1 MKTNYTGFIGDVS
14 DEQQRALDA
23 FRKEVTAMGCTN
35 PPYDDPYLLRFLR
48 ARKFDLTKT
57 MIMWNN
63 FIKWRKDNNVDEIS
77 SYQFPEIA
85 DVKKFYPHGYFRTDK
100 QGRPIY
106 IERIGNLKI
115 KELFKVTTE
124 ERLIKYYIQSYER
137 LLHEM
142 FPACSQAAGHRVEQC
157 VTILDLKGS
166 STSIM
171 SKQVWDFIKLAS
183 NLGQDN
189 YPENLGR
196 MFIVN
201 APFLFSGIWLVIKPW
216 LDDKTKAKITIIGS
230 KFEPQLL
237 ELIDAANLPD
247 FLGGQAKV
255 TEYGE
260 YMNIQQGPWCD
271 AKQIS
276 SVSIETGTSNLFI
289 ENIQEG
295 SQASIE
301 GVQSNSM
308 GLIKK

>member
-1 MKTNYTGFIGDVS
+1 LTRSHPINSQKSQTSKSST
-14 DEQQRALDA
+14 L
-23 FRKEVTAMGCTN
+23 TATSE
-35 PPYDDPYLLRFLR
+35 L
-48 ARKFDLTKT
+48 
-57 MIMWNN
+57 
-63 FIKWRKDNNVDEIS
+63 
-77 SYQFPEIA
+77 
-85 DVKKFYPHGYFRTDK
+85 K